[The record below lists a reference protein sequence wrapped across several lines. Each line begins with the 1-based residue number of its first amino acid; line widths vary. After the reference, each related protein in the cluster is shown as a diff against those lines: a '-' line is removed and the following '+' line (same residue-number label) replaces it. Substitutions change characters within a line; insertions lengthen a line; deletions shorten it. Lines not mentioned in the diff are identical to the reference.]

1 MAASVDGRGSAFVV
15 GQVTPLF
22 QPRIRNV
29 GFAGS
34 NSNNYDVARDGQR
47 FLVAVS
53 ESSPTETPIT
63 LVVNWSA
70 ALK

>member
-1 MAASVDGRGSAFVV
+1 MA
-15 GQVTPLF
+15 PLF

-34 NSNNYDVARDGQR
+34 NSNNYDVTRDGRR

-63 LVVNWSA
+63 LVVNWTS